1 MKEIRENK
9 KGILVLDVGDL
20 LFKKFSSPIPENE
33 LNAVT
38 QKANLIIDSFNLM
51 GYDAMGIGEDDLSL
65 GKEFLVK
72 VSKRAN
78 FPFLSSNLFDEETGK
93 PLFQPYLLKEI
104 NGFRIGIFSLLSP
117 DFFSGP
123 SDPRK
128 KGIIVRPP
136 VEIVQNMVRELQPK
150 TDLIILL
157 SHLGYPKDIE
167 LAQTVSGIHCIFG
180 SHLGMNLSNP
190 PVIKNIIILQTA
202 SRGMYGG
209 RLDLILNNNE
219 PTLYNSAT
227 KRDLE
232 NRINILQ
239 HQLASAEAPEAQKA
253 QWRQAREEFE
263 RTLKKL
269 LGKNEFT
276 ITILPLQEQMKEDPD
291 IKRLIETYKAQFPV
305 TGTSPPPK

>member
-1 MKEIRENK
+1 M
-9 KGILVLDVGDL
+9 
-20 LFKKFSSPIPENE
+20 
-33 LNAVT
+33 T

-51 GYDAMGIGEDDLSL
+51 GYDAMGIGEDDLNL

-93 PLFQPYLLKEI
+93 PLFQPYLLKDI
-104 NGFRIGIFSLLSP
+104 NGLRIGIFSLLSQ
-117 DFFSGP
+117 DFFLGP
-123 SDPRK
+123 SDPRR
-128 KGIIVRPP
+128 KGVIVRPP
-136 VEIVQNMVRELQPK
+136 IETVQNIIRELQPK

-167 LAQTVSGIHCIFG
+167 LAQTGPGIHFIFG

-190 PVIKNIIILQTA
+190 PIIKNTIILQTA
-202 SRGMYGG
+202 SRGMYGA
-209 RLDLILNNNE
+209 RLDLILYNNE

-232 NRINILQ
+232 NRVNILQ
-239 HQLASAEAPEAQKA
+239 HQLTSAEAPEAEKA
-253 QWRQAREEFE
+253 QWRKAKEEFE

-276 ITILPLQEQMKEDPD
+276 NTILPLQEQMKEHPD
-291 IKRLIETYKAQFPV
+291 IKRLVETYKAQFPV
-305 TGTSPPPK
+305 AGTSSPPK